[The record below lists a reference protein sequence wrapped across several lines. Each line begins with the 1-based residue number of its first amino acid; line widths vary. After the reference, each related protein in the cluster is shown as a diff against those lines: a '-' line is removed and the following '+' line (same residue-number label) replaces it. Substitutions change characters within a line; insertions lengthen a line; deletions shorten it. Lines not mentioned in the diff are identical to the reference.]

1 MARLYAVLL
10 QRCPLCLEGRMFRR
24 LFAINPT
31 CPVCGHRFERE
42 PGFFQGAMY
51 VSWVLGVGE
60 ALVLALAAMFLLA
73 PVIGLPGAI
82 ATVVVV
88 HLACVPVLFRYSRV
102 IWAHANI
109 GTLDAQDPARAL
121 AASARARAQRR

>member
-1 MARLYAVLL
+1 
-10 QRCPLCLEGRMFRR
+10 MFRGV
-24 LFAINPT
+24 FAMNPT
-31 CPVCGHRFERE
+31 CMVCGHRFERE

-73 PVIGLPGAI
+73 PAIGLPGAI
-82 ATVVVV
+82 AALVVV

-109 GTLDAQDPARAL
+109 GTLDARDPARL
-121 AASARARAQRR
+121 RRLDRNRL